1 MWINLM
7 CMKNIILKKNIQK
20 NILRGNYGHFCE
32 LVEMTK
38 KIEFSK
44 F

>member
-1 MWINLM
+1 M

-20 NILRGNYGHFCE
+20 NILWGNYGNFCE

>member
-1 MWINLM
+1 MDQLNVYE
-7 CMKNIILKKNIQK
+7 KHNFEKNIQK

-38 KIEFSK
+38 KNEFSK

>member
-1 MWINLM
+1 MDQLDVYEKHNFE
-7 CMKNIILKKNIQK
+7 KKYSK
-20 NILRGNYGHFCE
+20 NILQGNYGHFCE

-38 KIEFSK
+38 KIELSK